1 MDNHT
6 IWHIVIL
13 IILLGLSGF
22 FSSAE
27 TAFTS
32 SNHIKLRTLA
42 SKGNKNAVLVLKIMK
57 KPEKMLSAV
66 LIGNNIVNLSASALL
81 TAITIKLLGNAS
93 IGAATGILTFLV
105 LIFGEIAPKS
115 FATKNAEVLV
125 LIYAAPVYGLIFV
138 LTPVI
143 AAVNIAAS
151 AVLKAFGIDVK
162 KNNEAM
168 TEDELRTIVNVSH
181 EEGVIENE
189 ERNIINNVFDFAGV
203 LAKDV
208 MVQRIDMVFID
219 INAGYDEIIEIYR
232 QERYTR
238 LPVYEGSTD
247 NVVGIIN
254 IKDLLL
260 YDKSED
266 FYIKDYMRKP
276 LFTYEY
282 KKLSELLLQM
292 KKSYSNLAVVLDEYG
307 ITAGMVTMEDIL
319 EEIVGEIRDEYDTDE
334 EDSFK
339 KLGEG
344 IYMLDGF
351 VKLDEINERL
361 GTNLCL
367 DDYESIGG
375 FVMGQLEH
383 IPKVR
388 EGIKVG
394 DVSLTVEKMDKARV
408 DKVRLELLNKTQKL

>member
-1 MDNHT
+1 LDNHT

-81 TAITIKLLGNAS
+81 TAITIKLFGNAS

>member
-81 TAITIKLLGNAS
+81 TAITIKLFGNAS

-260 YDKSED
+260 YDKGED

>member
-1 MDNHT
+1 
-6 IWHIVIL
+6 
-13 IILLGLSGF
+13 
-22 FSSAE
+22 
-27 TAFTS
+27 
-32 SNHIKLRTLA
+32 
-42 SKGNKNAVLVLKIMK
+42 
-57 KPEKMLSAV
+57 
-66 LIGNNIVNLSASALL
+66 
-81 TAITIKLLGNAS
+81 
-93 IGAATGILTFLV
+93 
-105 LIFGEIAPKS
+105 
-115 FATKNAEVLV
+115 
-125 LIYAAPVYGLIFV
+125 
-138 LTPVI
+138 
-143 AAVNIAAS
+143 
-151 AVLKAFGIDVK
+151 
-162 KNNEAM
+162 M

>member
-42 SKGNKNAVLVLKIMK
+42 SKGNTNAVLVLKIMK

-81 TAITIKLLGNAS
+81 TAITIKLFGNAS

>member
-81 TAITIKLLGNAS
+81 TAITIKLFGNAS

>member
-81 TAITIKLLGNAS
+81 TAITIKLFGNAS

-394 DVSLTVEKMDKARV
+394 DVILTVEKMDKARV

>member
-1 MDNHT
+1 M
-6 IWHIVIL
+6 I
-13 IILLGLSGF
+13 G
-22 FSSAE
+22 
-27 TAFTS
+27 
-32 SNHIKLRTLA
+32 
-42 SKGNKNAVLVLKIMK
+42 
-57 KPEKMLSAV
+57 

-81 TAITIKLLGNAS
+81 TAITIKLFGNAS

>member
-81 TAITIKLLGNAS
+81 TAITIKLFGNAS

-260 YDKSED
+260 YDKSGN

>member
-81 TAITIKLLGNAS
+81 TAITIKLFGNAS

-334 EDSFK
+334 EESFK

>member
-42 SKGNKNAVLVLKIMK
+42 SKGNTNAVLVLKIMK

-81 TAITIKLLGNAS
+81 TAITIKLFGNAS

-162 KNNEAM
+162 KIM
-168 TEDELRTIVNVSH
+168 
-181 EEGVIENE
+181 
-189 ERNIINNVFDFAGV
+189 
-203 LAKDV
+203 
-208 MVQRIDMVFID
+208 
-219 INAGYDEIIEIYR
+219 
-232 QERYTR
+232 
-238 LPVYEGSTD
+238 
-247 NVVGIIN
+247 
-254 IKDLLL
+254 
-260 YDKSED
+260 
-266 FYIKDYMRKP
+266 KP
-276 LFTYEY
+276 
-282 KKLSELLLQM
+282 
-292 KKSYSNLAVVLDEYG
+292 
-307 ITAGMVTMEDIL
+307 
-319 EEIVGEIRDEYDTDE
+319 
-334 EDSFK
+334 
-339 KLGEG
+339 
-344 IYMLDGF
+344 
-351 VKLDEINERL
+351 
-361 GTNLCL
+361 
-367 DDYESIGG
+367 
-375 FVMGQLEH
+375 
-383 IPKVR
+383 
-388 EGIKVG
+388 
-394 DVSLTVEKMDKARV
+394 
-408 DKVRLELLNKTQKL
+408 